1 MFNNTKSAWLQ
12 IANNENMEHKK
23 KSEQK
28 LVRCLNGIDGEKLVE
43 VGASSDASLEMR
55 ASLLVGWV
63 SG

>member
-1 MFNNTKSAWLQ
+1 MA
-12 IANNENMEHKK
+12 ANSEQREHGAQK